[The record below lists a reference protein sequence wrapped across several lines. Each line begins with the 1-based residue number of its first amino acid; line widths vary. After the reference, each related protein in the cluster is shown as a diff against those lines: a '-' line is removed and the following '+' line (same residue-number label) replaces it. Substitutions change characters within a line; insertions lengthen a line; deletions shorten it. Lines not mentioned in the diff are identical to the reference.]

1 MALIPSESPNILVKE
16 FDLSGVVP
24 AVTSTTGA
32 LVGDFNWGPVE
43 QPILIGNEAQLVSTF
58 GSPSLDSA
66 ADETDFLS
74 ASMFLKYS
82 GSAYVTRAADASA
95 RNAVAASTGVLV
107 KNLVNWEEE

>member
-82 GSAYVTRAADASA
+82 GSAYVTRAADSSA
-95 RNAVAASTGVLV
+95 RNAVANGDDWSSS
-107 KNLVNWEEE
+107 